1 MNKNKIL
8 KCVIFQFTV
17 LWQSPDL
24 MSHKLKSIVI
34 KQFDRIEKKKI
45 KRKWGSFCRSK
56 WRKAFDDNPQKWLY
70 RKSNQIWVLIHKR
83 FCFEHMEWDASVAIQ
98 PVI

>member
-34 KQFDRIEKKKI
+34 KQFDRIEKK
-45 KRKWGSFCRSK
+45 
-56 WRKAFDDNPQKWLY
+56 
-70 RKSNQIWVLIHKR
+70 
-83 FCFEHMEWDASVAIQ
+83 IQ
-98 PVI
+98 AEMRLFLLL